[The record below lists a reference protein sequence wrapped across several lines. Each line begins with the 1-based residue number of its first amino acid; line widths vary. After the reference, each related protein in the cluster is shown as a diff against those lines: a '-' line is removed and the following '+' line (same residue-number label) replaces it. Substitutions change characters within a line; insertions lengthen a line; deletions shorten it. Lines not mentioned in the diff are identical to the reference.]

1 MPAATFVYPERRPKF
16 GAAARDA
23 VAPDPVPPRPRYHSG
38 VTAPVPP
45 EASTGRMPTYTVE
58 LPTYAPGEAIDAG
71 YVVHEPT
78 RGLRPRRRSRLQ
90 RVAIGLSGGTLLI
103 VVGSVLGLAT
113 VLTPVGARRTARGV
127 ADQELRAELDDGE
140 RVLGRAYVSQRR
152 WDDNFRESFGVVAAT
167 DRRLLYVGLPPAPW
181 IGRGESG
188 PPELRVQSVPYD
200 VPFVAGAHRQLL
212 GLARGVEVRTPA
224 GTDAFLVPR
233 GEAQRVREI
242 ERVVERAL
250 QARTEAQ
257 QRDLAARTLPPPPP
271 PVYGTHLVRPGEAL
285 STIARRYGTTPD
297 VVRQLNR
304 LQTDAIR
311 IGQRLRVPVQ
321 PDSAAAP
328 PVVGGGAPAPV
339 SF

>member
-1 MPAATFVYPERRPKF
+1 M
-16 GAAARDA
+16 
-23 VAPDPVPPRPRYHSG
+23 
-38 VTAPVPP
+38 TAPVPP
-45 EASTGRMPTYTVE
+45 EASTGRISTYTVE
-58 LPTYAPGEAIDAG
+58 LPTYAPGEAIDEG
-71 YVVHEPT
+71 YVVNEPS
-78 RGLRPRRRSRLQ
+78 RGLRPRRRSTLQ

-103 VVGSVLGLAT
+103 VAGSVLALAT
-113 VLTPVGARRTARGV
+113 ILTPVGARRTARQI
-127 ADQELRAELDDGE
+127 ADEELRAELEEAEG
-140 RVLGRAYVSQRR
+140 VLGRAYVSQRR
-152 WDDNFRESFGVVAAT
+152 WEDNFRESFGVVAAT
-167 DRRLLYVGLPPAPW
+167 DRRLLYVGLPPTPW
-181 IGRGESG
+181 LGRGEDG

-271 PVYGTHLVRPGEAL
+271 PVYGTHVVRPGEAL
-285 STIARRYGTTPD
+285 STIARRYGTTSD

-304 LQTDAIR
+304 LQTDAIK

-321 PDSAAAP
+321 ADSLPAAAATP
-328 PVVGGGAPAPV
+328 GAPGSV